1 MDQRDVLMAIAQVAA
16 TFIGFASVV
25 FAVGRAS
32 VAGVHAPE
40 RTALIHLLLPSILVL
55 FLAFAPVV
63 AFAGVRSEPLVWRV
77 ANAVLGV
84 IHLLL
89 VSNATWVAVRSRLLE
104 PVPLRF
110 VLIPGGYLVVAAN
123 LAVALGWAPDLAAL
137 TYLAGLVWFLL
148 VAAVQ
153 FVMLILLQERAS

>member
-1 MDQRDVLMAIAQVAA
+1 MEHRDVLMAIAQVAA

-32 VAGVHAPE
+32 VAGVNAPE

-63 AFAGVRSEPLVWRV
+63 AFAGITSEAQVWRV
-77 ANAVLGV
+77 ANGVLGI

-89 VSNATWVAVRSRLLE
+89 VSNATWVAVRSQLLE

-110 VLIPGGYLVVAAN
+110 VLIPGGYLAVAAN
-123 LAVALGWAPDLAAL
+123 LAVTFGFLQELAVL
-137 TYLAGLVWFLL
+137 IYLAGLVWFLL

-153 FVMLILLQERAS
+153 FVMLILLHERVT

>member
-1 MDQRDVLMAIAQVAA
+1 MEHRDVLMAIAQVAA

-32 VAGVHAPE
+32 VAGVKAPE

-63 AFAGVRSEPLVWRV
+63 AFSGVSSEPQVWRV

-89 VSNATWVAVRSRLLE
+89 VSNATWIAVRQRLLE

-110 VLIPGGYLVVAAN
+110 VLIPGGYLAVAAN
-123 LAVALGWAPDLAAL
+123 LAVAFGFVQDLAAL
-137 TYLAGLVWFLL
+137 VYIAGLVWFLL
-148 VAAVQ
+148 VAAIQ
-153 FVMLILLQERAS
+153 FVMLILLHERAT

>member
-1 MDQRDVLMAIAQVAA
+1 MEHRDVLMAIAQVAA

-32 VAGVHAPE
+32 VAGVNAPE

-63 AFAGVRSEPLVWRV
+63 AFAGITAEVQVWRV
-77 ANAVLGV
+77 ANGVLGV

-110 VLIPGGYLVVAAN
+110 VLIPGGYLAVAAN
-123 LAVALGWAPDLAAL
+123 LAVMFGFLQDLAAL
-137 TYLAGLVWFLL
+137 IYIAGLVWFLL
-148 VAAVQ
+148 VAAIQ
-153 FVMLILLQERAS
+153 FVMLIMLHERAT

>member
-1 MDQRDVLMAIAQVAA
+1 MEHRDVLMAIAQVAA

-32 VAGVHAPE
+32 VAGVNAPE

-63 AFAGVRSEPLVWRV
+63 AFAGNTSEPQVWRV
-77 ANAVLGV
+77 ANGVLGV

-89 VSNATWVAVRSRLLE
+89 VANATWVAVRSHLLE

-110 VLIPGGYLVVAAN
+110 VLIPGGYLAVAAN
-123 LAVALGWAPDLAAL
+123 LAVVSGFLQDLAAL
-137 TYLAGLVWFLL
+137 IYIAGLVWFLL
-148 VAAVQ
+148 VAAIQ
-153 FVMLILLQERAS
+153 FVMLILLHGRAT